1 MTGRIDNVNTPIIQ
15 KIIDRLAV
23 HMETE
28 DTDRMVTIDT
38 SRLIRLPDTIHGGSG
53 LVAKH
58 ITDLDRFDP
67 LTEALAFE
75 DTNTKINIREH
86 VPAFDMADRRFGPI
100 EPGET
105 ELPAYA
111 AIYLLLKDAG
121 DINP

>member
-58 ITDLDRFDP
+58 VTDLDRFDP
-67 LTEALAFE
+67 LTDGAR
-75 DTNTKINIREH
+75 IRRH
-86 VPAFDMADRRFGPI
+86 KH
-100 EPGET
+100 
-105 ELPAYA
+105 
-111 AIYLLLKDAG
+111 KDKHQG
-121 DINP
+121 TCPRL